1 MAESGS
7 KKLSIV
13 VWIGIL
19 LFVVFYPMLISI
31 YVFLPL
37 FIAAMSYLFIQ
48 GLEQGRYSYILVSMV
63 YLINLE
69 VNLSL
74 PLFFTL
80 ISALIFYVTIYPS
93 LLHFRKCKLC
103 KAFISVLI
111 LDLAYLGA
119 LFAYDFI
126 FNVNSIEL
134 DMILLY
140 SLVVDMLLVVLL

>member
-1 MAESGS
+1 MAEPGN
-7 KKLSIV
+7 KKLNILL
-13 VWIGIL
+13 WTGIL
-19 LFVVFYPMLISI
+19 FFAIFYPMLISI

-37 FIAAMSYLFIQ
+37 FIAAMSYLLLQ
-48 GLEQGRYSYILVSMV
+48 GLEQGRYAYIFIALI

-111 LDLAYLGA
+111 LDLSYLGI

-126 FNVNSIEL
+126 FDVSSIEL